1 MQPLTFSECCILP
14 SFCMSLRRQT
24 RCEAFSS
31 LNLMPLKRPL
41 LLLVALLLVPL
52 TISVA
57 SHTPPPAPWYAAS
70 RQSTGLAPDPA
81 SVREPVI
88 QVYSAPAYGWR
99 GAFSVHTWIVVKREG
114 ATTFTRYDVVGWH
127 GAPFVHENY
136 AVADGYWFG
145 NRPEILLDRRG
156 DGVEAVIDRVEA
168 AVKSYPFVESYRTWP
183 GPNSNT
189 FTAHIGRSVPEL
201 RLDLPAER
209 HRQGLCAALLGTRA
223 SAERNRA
230 AGVAARCAGCPGRRG
245 GRGRDQ
251 CSGTVAWRR
260 RGFACAAAAR
270 AGARRDREFEA
281 VSVGRRYEPVARFP

>member
-1 MQPLTFSECCILP
+1 
-14 SFCMSLRRQT
+14 LRRQT
-24 RCEAFSS
+24 RCDAFSS

-57 SHTPPPAPWYAAS
+57 SHAPPSAPWYAAS

-99 GAFSVHTWIVVKREG
+99 GAFSVHTWIVVKREN

-136 AVADGYWFG
+136 AAADGYWFG
-145 NRPEILLDRRG
+145 SRPEILLDRRG
-156 DGVEAVIDRVEA
+156 DGVDSLIDRIEV
-168 AVKSYPFVESYRTWP
+168 AVKSYPFVNTYRTWP

-201 RLDLPAER
+201 RLDLPPNAIGKDYVPLSSALGVAPSGT
-209 HRQGLCAALLGTRA
+209 GLQASLLGVLGVLVAVEEGVEINVLGLSLGVDVA
-223 SAERNRA
+223 SPALRL
-230 AGVAARCAGCPGRRG
+230 PGL
-245 GRGRDQ
+245 GR
-251 CSGTVAWRR
+251 
-260 RGFACAAAAR
+260 
-270 AGARRDREFEA
+270 
-281 VSVGRRYEPVARFP
+281 VGIANSRP